1 MSEKLQGSTTLE
13 EHIALRAAVSGSLR
27 AYAESV
33 GIDVGYLSRL
43 ASGEKD
49 NPSDEVLEKLGLRK
63 TVVYTTIAAE
73 AVSTP
78 LIPRTKS
85 A

>member
-1 MSEKLQGSTTLE
+1 MSEKPGITTTLE

-27 AYAESV
+27 AYANSL

-49 NPSDEVLEKLGLRK
+49 NPSEEVLEKLGLRK
-63 TVVYTTIAAE
+63 TVVYTTIHADSVA
-73 AVSTP
+73 TP
-78 LIPRTKS
+78 LITRTKS

>member
-1 MSEKLQGSTTLE
+1 MSEKSGGITTLE

-27 AYAESV
+27 AYANSL

-49 NPSDEVLEKLGLRK
+49 NPSEEVLEKLGLRK
-63 TVVYTTIAAE
+63 TVVYTTIHAD
-73 AVSTP
+73 AVPTP
-78 LIPRTKS
+78 LALRTKS

>member
-1 MSEKLQGSTTLE
+1 MSEKSGGITTLE

-27 AYAESV
+27 AYANSL

-49 NPSDEVLEKLGLRK
+49 NPSEEVLEKLGLRK
-63 TVVYTTIAAE
+63 IVVYTAINAD
-73 AVSTP
+73 AVPTP
-78 LIPRTKS
+78 LTLRTKS